1 MIKRRG
7 FITLLG
13 GAVATWPLAARA
25 QQTPPMR
32 RIGVLMNFGED
43 DNEGQRRVTLFKQIL
58 QQAGWSEGGNVQFE
72 MRWAAGGYE
81 NYRRFATELVA
92 LRPDVILA
100 VTTTAVTLVQGASR
114 MVPIVF
120 TGVIDPVG
128 SGLITSLSHPGGNA
142 TGFVTF
148 EYALAAKWVELL
160 KEIAPQV
167 TRAAVLRNPTIA
179 AGIGQFAAIQT
190 VGAVGIELNALDF
203 SDIERTVAEFARNP
217 NGGLIVTASSF
228 AANHPVAIAAL
239 ALKYMLPSVCPYRY
253 FVTAGGLMSYGPDQ
267 SDDYRRAPEYV
278 DRILKGEEPAD
289 LPVQAP
295 TRYELTIN
303 LKTARA
309 LSLSVPPSLLARADE
324 VIE

>member
-1 MIKRRG
+1 MKRRE
-7 FITLLG
+7 FVALLG
-13 GAVATWPLAARA
+13 GAAVAWPLAARA

-58 QQAGWSEGGNVQFE
+58 QQAGWSEGRNVQFE
-72 MRWAAGGYE
+72 MRWAAGRYE

-100 VTTTAVTLVQGASR
+100 VTTTAVKLLQEASR

-128 SGLITSLSHPGGNA
+128 SGLITGFSHPGGNA

-148 EYALAAKWVELL
+148 EYALAAKWLELL

-190 VGAVGIELNALDF
+190 VGAVGIELAALDF
-203 SDIERTVAEFARNP
+203 SDIERTVAEFARSP
-217 NGGLIVTASSF
+217 NGGLIATASSF
-228 AANHPVAIAAL
+228 AANHPVAIATL
-239 ALKYMLPSVCPYRY
+239 ALQYKLPSVYPFRY
-253 FVTAGGLMSYGPDQ
+253 FVSAGGLMSYGPDQ
-267 SDDYRRAPEYV
+267 SDEYRRAATYV
-278 DRILKGEEPAD
+278 DRILKGEKPAD

-295 TRYELTIN
+295 TRYDLTIN
-303 LKTARA
+303 LKTAKA
-309 LSLSVPPSLLARADE
+309 LGLTIPPTLLARADE

>member
-1 MIKRRG
+1 MSGMMRRK
-7 FITLLG
+7 FITLIG
-13 GAVATWPLAARA
+13 GAAAWPLAARA
-25 QQTPPMR
+25 QQKPPMR

-100 VTTTAVTLVQGASR
+100 VTTTAVKQLQEASR

-128 SGLITSLSHPGGNA
+128 SGLITALSHPGGNA

-148 EYALAAKWVELL
+148 EYALAAKWLELL

-203 SDIERTVAEFARNP
+203 SDIDQPEWRIDRYGKFVRSEPPSCHRHAC
-217 NGGLIVTASSF
+217 AS
-228 AANHPVAIAAL
+228 
-239 ALKYMLPSVCPYRY
+239 
-253 FVTAGGLMSYGPDQ
+253 
-267 SDDYRRAPEYV
+267 
-278 DRILKGEEPAD
+278 
-289 LPVQAP
+289 VQA
-295 TRYELTIN
+295 TFGI
-303 LKTARA
+303 
-309 LSLSVPPSLLARADE
+309 SVPLFRQRRWVDVLWP
-324 VIE
+324 